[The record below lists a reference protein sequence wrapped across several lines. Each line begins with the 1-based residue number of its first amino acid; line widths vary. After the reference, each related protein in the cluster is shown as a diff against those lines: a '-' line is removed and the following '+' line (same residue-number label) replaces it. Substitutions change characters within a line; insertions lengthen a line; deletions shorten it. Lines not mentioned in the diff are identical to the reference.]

1 MTFIYAIYRV
11 VVVVPMKHNKGLHFY
26 ESENTKSVSDRLDMA
41 TLTFLNELKG
51 VKLLIISVPG
61 TKGTFYSLNVTL

>member
-1 MTFIYAIYRV
+1 MSQKI
-11 VVVVPMKHNKGLHFY
+11 P
-26 ESENTKSVSDRLDMA
+26 SVSDRLDKA